1 MLADFLKKNR
11 AAILNEWRNRTI
23 ETYHHPETQ
32 NFLKNQGNAFAN
44 PVGAAISGTVENL
57 YDWLLGDSAF
67 SREKAVF
74 DLDCVVRIRAVQE
87 FSPSDAVGFVFLLKA
102 AVREALKKESN
113 YQSMYG
119 ELLAFESKV
128 DDLALMAF
136 EVYAKCRDKLHEIR
150 SMELRNRTSRILE
163 RACQKYGMPHEW

>member
-1 MLADFLKKNR
+1 MLADFLKMNR
-11 AAILNEWRNRTI
+11 SSILKVWRNLII
-23 ETYHHPETQ
+23 ETYHSETQ
-32 NFLKNQGNAFAN
+32 KFLKEQGNAFAN

-57 YDWLLGDSAF
+57 YDWLLGESDY
-67 SREKAVF
+67 SREKACF
-74 DLDCVVRIRAVQE
+74 HLDCVVRIRAVQE
-87 FSPSDAVGFVFLLKA
+87 FCPADAVGFVFLLKT
-102 AVREALKKESN
+102 AVRGALKKEANSEA
-113 YQSMYG
+113 MYG

-136 EVYAKCRDKLHEIR
+136 DVYAKCRDKLHEIR